1 MTRSKS
7 TKKTKK
13 EEILKTEPGS
23 ENIKINGEFDTTVEP
38 GHGEPE
44 NPAEVKP
51 DKKPVEENKAEESP
65 VSAEDILK
73 AAKKLEE
80 AQENFKKFTVHTNG
94 NFIKMKAYRTAIPM
108 YQLPEDLRKYLLRK
122 GFGTNVWEK
131 DQEWLDKHHAD
142 PEMIEKLKQFIS
154 KNYL

>member
-1 MTRSKS
+1 MARSKS
-7 TKKTKK
+7 TKKQK
-13 EEILKTEPGS
+13 EVK
-23 ENIKINGEFDTTVEP
+23 VEKSNVVDLWA
-38 GHGEPE
+38 EE
-44 NPAEVKP
+44 NPAEFHVESEKCGEQ
-51 DKKPVEENKAEESP
+51 DKKEPEKCADEKP
-65 VSAEDILK
+65 ITAEDLVK

-131 DQEWLDKHHAD
+131 DQEWLDKHNAD